1 MTSNDYTFASAKEIV
16 KKDSEFIMV
25 SLDADSLFINIS
37 REETIDISALI
48 STESTEKVEGLS
60 K

>member
-1 MTSNDYTFASAKEIV
+1 
-16 KKDSEFIMV
+16 MV